1 MGERNSGV
9 DNDSYIDDCFLRI
22 NLDADSCSYYI
33 ADSSTTSTYHADLLN
48 IKLYPNPVS
57 NTSLLNIP
65 YNKASHL
72 QINIINITG
81 EKVREY
87 NHVHPPSFILNREG
101 LSRGMKIIQIL
112 DQENIIG
119 TVKFSIIE

>member
-48 IKLYPNPVS
+48 IKD
-57 NTSLLNIP
+57 TSVMDTSKVK
-65 YNKASHL
+65 KAKD
-72 QINIINITG
+72 IGI
-81 EKVREY
+81 
-87 NHVHPPSFILNREG
+87 
-101 LSRGMKIIQIL
+101 KIITKDKI
-112 DQENIIG
+112 
-119 TVKFSIIE
+119 